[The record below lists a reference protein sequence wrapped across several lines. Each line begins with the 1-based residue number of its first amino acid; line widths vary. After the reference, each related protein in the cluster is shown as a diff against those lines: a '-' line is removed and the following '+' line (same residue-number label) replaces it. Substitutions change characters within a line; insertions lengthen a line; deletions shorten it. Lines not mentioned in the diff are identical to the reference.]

1 VGLAYAAISAHR
13 PENQTPAQTKA
24 GYIQRTRGFI
34 LIINGKF
41 IKDWDKSQISTAY
54 QRPPQFQIITWDMGR
69 VQSWLLGK
77 QPLARTLLEKVIR

>member
-1 VGLAYAAISAHR
+1 VGLAYAAISAR
-13 PENQTPAQTKA
+13 SRTNQTPAQTKA
-24 GYIQRTRGFI
+24 GSIQRTRGFI

>member
-1 VGLAYAAISAHR
+1 V
-13 PENQTPAQTKA
+13 
-24 GYIQRTRGFI
+24 
-34 LIINGKF
+34 IINGR
-41 IKDWDKSQISTAY
+41 IVKDWDKSQISTGY

>member
-1 VGLAYAAISAHR
+1 VGLAYAAVPARSRTH
-13 PENQTPAQTKA
+13 QTPTQTKA
-24 GYIQRTRGFI
+24 GSIQRTGGFI
-34 LIINGKF
+34 LIINGRI
-41 IKDWDKSQISTAY
+41 IKDWDKSQISTGY